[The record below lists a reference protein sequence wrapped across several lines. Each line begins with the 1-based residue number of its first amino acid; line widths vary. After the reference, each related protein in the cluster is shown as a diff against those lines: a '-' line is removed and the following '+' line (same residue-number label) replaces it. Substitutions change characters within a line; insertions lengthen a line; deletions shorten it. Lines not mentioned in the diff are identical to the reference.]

1 MNQILKTKSKNDIKS
16 INKKKEKS
24 SKRIFKINLNFFKLQ
39 FVFSIFLILF
49 LIGFIFYYIFSL
61 QNKKELT
68 DNLLGN
74 YGIYRLYSNI
84 PKEDS
89 DNEVSNEAESN
100 LFGIIEIPKLDL
112 YYPVFSH
119 LEENLLKISPCKFYG
134 TSPKEVG
141 NICIAGHNYNNSMF
155 FSKLHL
161 LDNEDQI
168 YLYDNSGYKY
178 IYSVFKSYEVKEDDL
193 SPIFDYNSFSKE
205 LTLVTC
211 NNMNSNRLIVKSK
224 QIEW

>member
-84 PKEDS
+84 PKENS

-224 QIEW
+224 QIE

>member
-24 SKRIFKINLNFFKLQ
+24 SKGIFKINLNFFKLQ

-84 PKEDS
+84 PKENS

-161 LDNEDQI
+161 LNNEDQI

-224 QIEW
+224 QIE

>member
-1 MNQILKTKSKNDIKS
+1 MNQILNTKLENDIDSLKR
-16 INKKKEKS
+16 KKTFIKT
-24 SKRIFKINLNFFKLQ
+24 NLDMNIKFFKLQ
-39 FVFSIFLILF
+39 FIFSIILIL
-49 LIGFIFYYIFSL
+49 LLLGFIFYYIFSL

-84 PKEDS
+84 SKEDS
-89 DNEVSNEAESN
+89 NNEASSEAENN
-100 LFGIIEIPKLDL
+100 LFGIIEIPKLNI

-119 LEENLLKISPCKFYG
+119 LEENLLKIAPCKFYG
-134 TSPKEVG
+134 PSQKEKG

-161 LDNEDQI
+161 LDTEDQI

-178 IYSVFKSYEVKEDDL
+178 IYTVFKSYEVNEDDL
-193 SPIFDYNSFSKE
+193 SPIFDYSSFSKE

-211 NNMNSNRLIVKSK
+211 NNMNSNRLIVKAK
-224 QIEW
+224 QAE

>member
-224 QIEW
+224 QIE

>member
-84 PKEDS
+84 PKENS

-161 LDNEDQI
+161 LNNEDQI

-224 QIEW
+224 QIE